1 MPHHLTPISS
11 NILHTLFFQN
21 WYAWTWQAID
31 YSIGSKK
38 VGNESFS
45 PKSAQSRVAHLSEST
60 SGKLSPGSEL
70 RVQYTDSFGF
80 SQ

>member
-1 MPHHLTPISS
+1 MAHHLTPISS

-45 PKSAQSRVAHLSEST
+45 PKSAQRQFLNRESMKI
-60 SGKLSPGSEL
+60 SSKYGK
-70 RVQYTDSFGF
+70 
-80 SQ
+80 